1 MKEIYWK
8 WIGTIA
14 FVTAYALVIIYPE
27 QVNIKYL
34 ATVYTVALLLFNWQR
49 FILLLCYYSTGQ
61 TR

>member
-34 ATVYTVALLLFNWQR
+34 ATVYTVALLLFNW
-49 FILLLCYYSTGQ
+49 TD
-61 TR
+61 